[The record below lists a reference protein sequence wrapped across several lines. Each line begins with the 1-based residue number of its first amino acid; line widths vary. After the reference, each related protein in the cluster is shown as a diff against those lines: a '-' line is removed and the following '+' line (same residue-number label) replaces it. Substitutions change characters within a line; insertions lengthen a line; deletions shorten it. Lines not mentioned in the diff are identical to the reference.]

1 MHTIPRTLLALL
13 AASALAVSAGS
24 QETSGTAL
32 PKLTLRSP
40 VDYQVFQR
48 ETHDSGIIVI
58 EGTVLPQQKGGAI
71 PDALHVR
78 VVGTTESTWET
89 LPYEP
94 RVPSF
99 KATVKAPSG
108 GWYKVEVRGIIQR
121 QPIQLATVEHV
132 GIGEVFVVAGQSNS
146 ANHGESR
153 LAATNPLVVS
163 MSSVDRWQ
171 PCADPQPGASG
182 GGGSFLPP
190 LGDQLASEFK
200 VPIAFVACGVGATS
214 VREWLPTGVR
224 FPNPPTIVGNVL
236 SVSGNGYESNG
247 SIYQRFTDRLKP
259 LGKNGFRA
267 VLWHQGESDA
277 NQADPS
283 RTLRGQQYR
292 LGLETLIRTSRQT
305 IGWQAPWFVA
315 QASYHVPG
323 DEFSPEIRLAQRQVW
338 EGGIALEGPDSDS
351 LTGTLRERNGA
362 GVHFSTEGL
371 AQHANRWKE
380 KISPWLKTQLATGQT
395 QPPKPANQQP
405 LGRLTVNGLFSDRAV
420 LQHGRDIPVWGTAEP
435 GANVSVTLEPS
446 PEETKTATADK
457 AGNWGV
463 TLSPRK
469 PSETPHR
476 LRIKSGSDTVTLRDL
491 VIGEVWL
498 ASGQSNMHWTLHE
511 RHNVEHAKP
520 ETEGANDPL
529 QRHFTIAK
537 SGSNVRGWVFG
548 EPANSFGENGPAPSQ
563 PVSGGWHIAT
573 RNDLLTGAT
582 DGDSAVGYFFAKEL
596 RKELGIPVGI
606 LNASVGGT
614 PIEQWSERGGLYNGL
629 IRPMAPYAISGAIW
643 YQGESNCNNND
654 GASYTKRQNDMVD
667 TWRRI
672 WDRKDLP
679 FFYVQIAPF
688 NYFKPGNTKNH
699 TPDTLGEFWM
709 AQTASLKH
717 PGTGM
722 VVIND
727 ITENPADIHPRNKLD
742 VGRRLARLA
751 LQTVHRRK
759 DIEARSPMFS
769 KLSARGS
776 SLQVHFVHTGGG
788 LKTRDGKP
796 PTHIDV
802 SGSDHQ
808 FHPADAVIEN
818 DTLIVSSPKVPAPT
832 RVRYGWSQD
841 AMPNLAGATSLPV
854 APFDSQKWPLTP

>member
-1 MHTIPRTLLALL
+1 MIRSLLPIFAL
-13 AASALAVSAGS
+13 AALSLSSTAQDASSSAP
-24 QETSGTAL
+24 
-32 PKLTLRSP
+32 PKLALRSP

-48 ETHDSGIIVI
+48 ETRESGAVLV
-58 EGTVLPQQKGGAI
+58 EGTVAPQQKGG
-71 PDALHVR
+71 PVPESLQVR
-78 VVGTTESTWET
+78 VLTASNSAWEP

-99 KATVKAPSG
+99 RATVKAPAG
-108 GWYKVEVRGIIQR
+108 GWYTVEVRGMSKGK
-121 QPIQLATVEHV
+121 PVQLATIEHV

-146 ANHGESR
+146 ANHGESK
-153 LAATNPLVVS
+153 LTAINPLVVS
-163 MSSVDRWQ
+163 MSSTDRWQ

-182 GGGSFLPP
+182 GNGSFLPP
-190 LGDQLASEFK
+190 LGDQLASELN

-214 VREWLPTGVR
+214 VREWLPQGVR
-224 FPNPPTIVGNVL
+224 FPNPPTLVGNVL
-236 SVSGNGYESNG
+236 SVSGNAYESNG
-247 SIYQRFTDRLKP
+247 SIYQRFTDRLRP

-292 LGLETLIRTSRQT
+292 MSLETLIRSSRQA

-338 EGGIALEGPDSDS
+338 ESGTALEGPDSDA
-351 LTGTLRERNGA
+351 LTGPLRERNGA
-362 GVHFSTEGL
+362 GVHFSVEGL
-371 AQHANRWKE
+371 KQHATRWHQKL
-380 KISPWLKTQLATGQT
+380 SPWLKTQLSSE
-395 QPPKPANQQP
+395 QPQPTPKK
-405 LGRLTVNGLFSDRAV
+405 LTVNGLFSDRAV

-435 GANVSVTLEPS
+435 GANVSVSLEPDS
-446 PEETKTATADK
+446 SETKTARADK
-457 AGNWGV
+457 VGNWGL

-476 LRIKSGSDTVTLRDL
+476 LTIKSGSETVTLRDL

-498 ASGQSNMHWTLHE
+498 ASGQSNMHWTLQE
-511 RHNVEHAKP
+511 RHNVEHAKA
-520 ETEGANDPL
+520 ETDGANDSL
-529 QRHFTIAK
+529 QRQFTIAK
-537 SGSNVRGWVFG
+537 TGSGVRGWVFG
-548 EPANSFGENGPAPSQ
+548 DSTGPLGENGPNPSQ
-563 PVSGGWHIAT
+563 PVSGGWHTAT
-573 RNDLLTGAT
+573 RSDLLTGAT

-596 RKELGIPVGI
+596 RKELGIPIGI

-629 IRPMAPYAISGAIW
+629 IRPMAPYAISGVIW
-643 YQGESNCNNND
+643 YQGESNCINND
-654 GASYTKRQNDMVD
+654 GLAYTKRQNDMVD

-672 WDRKDLP
+672 WGRHDLP
-679 FFYVQIAPF
+679 FLYVQIAPF
-688 NYFKPGNTKNH
+688 NYFKPGNAKNH
-699 TPDTLGEFWM
+699 TADTLGEFWM

-727 ITENPADIHPRNKLD
+727 LTENPADIHPRNKLD

-751 LQTVHRRK
+751 LQTLHKRK

-769 KLSARGS
+769 KLVTEGS
-776 SLQVHFVHTGGG
+776 NVRLYFAHTGGS
-788 LKTRDGKP
+788 LKTRDGKS
-796 PTHIDV
+796 PTHLEV
-802 SGSDHQ
+802 AGTNTE
-808 FHPADAVIEN
+808 FHPADAVIDK
-818 DTLIVSSPKVPAPT
+818 DTLVVSSPNVPAPT
-832 RVRYGWSQD
+832 RVRYGWAQD
-841 AMPNLAGATSLPV
+841 AMPNVAGATNLPV
-854 APFDSQKWPLTP
+854 APFDSAKWPLAQ

>member
-1 MHTIPRTLLALL
+1 MFRSLLPIYTL
-13 AASALAVSAGS
+13 AAISLSSFAQDASS
-24 QETSGTAL
+24 ISL
-32 PKLTLRSP
+32 PKLALRSP

-48 ETHDSGIIVI
+48 ETLDSGAVLI
-58 EGTVLPQQKGGAI
+58 EGTVSPQQKGG
-71 PDALHVR
+71 PVPESLQMR
-78 VVGTTESTWET
+78 VLTATNTAWET
-89 LPYEP
+89 VPYDS

-99 KATVKAPSG
+99 RGTLKAPAG
-108 GWYKVEVRGIIQR
+108 GWYKVEVRGILKG
-121 QPIQLATVEHV
+121 QPVQLATIEHV

-146 ANHGESR
+146 ANHGESK

-163 MSSVDRWQ
+163 MSSADRWQ

-182 GGGSFLPP
+182 SGGSFLPP
-190 LGDQLASEFK
+190 LGDQLAAEFK
-200 VPIAFVACGVGATS
+200 VPVGFVACGVGATS
-214 VREWLPTGVR
+214 VREWLPQGVR
-224 FPNPPTIVGNVL
+224 FPNPPTLVGNVL
-236 SVSGNGYESNG
+236 TVSGNGFESTGNL
-247 SIYQRFTDRLKP
+247 YQRFTDRLKP

-283 RTLRGQQYR
+283 RTLVGQQYR
-292 LGLETLIRTSRQT
+292 ISLETLIRNSRQS

-338 EGGIALEGPDSDS
+338 ESGVALEGPDSDA
-351 LTGTLRERNGA
+351 LVGPLRERNGA

-371 AQHANRWKE
+371 NQHATRWHE
-380 KISPWLKTQLATGQT
+380 KVAPWLKSQLAQGATPALPPGK
-395 QPPKPANQQP
+395 QPSQK
-405 LGRLTVNGLFSDRAV
+405 RLTVNGLFSDRAI
-420 LQHGRDIPVWGTAEP
+420 LQQGRDIPVWGTAEP
-435 GANVSVTLEPS
+435 SATISVTLEPS
-446 PEETKTATADK
+446 PTETKTVTADK

-469 PSETPHR
+469 SSDAPHR
-476 LRIKSGSDTVTLRDL
+476 LSIQCGPDTISLREL

-511 RHNVEHAKP
+511 RHHVDHAKA
-520 ETEGANDPL
+520 EIDAMNDPL

-537 SGSNVRGWVFG
+537 TGSGIRGWVFG
-548 EPANSFGENGPAPSQ
+548 DTAGSFGENGPTPSQ
-563 PVSGGWHIAT
+563 PVSGGWHLAT
-573 RNDLLTGAT
+573 RNDVLTGAT

-596 RKELGIPVGI
+596 RRELGCPVGI

-629 IRPMAPYAISGAIW
+629 IRPMAPYAISGVIW
-643 YQGESNCNNND
+643 YQGESNCINND
-654 GASYTKRQNDMVD
+654 GLAYTKRQNDMVD

-672 WDRKDLP
+672 WGRHDLP
-679 FFYVQIAPF
+679 FLYVQIAPF
-688 NYFKPGNTKNH
+688 NYFKPGNAKNH
-699 TPDTLGEFWM
+699 TADTLGEFWM

-751 LQTVHRRK
+751 LQTLHKRK

-769 KLSARGS
+769 KLVTEGS
-776 SLQVHFVHTGGG
+776 NVRLYFAHTGGS
-788 LKTRDGKP
+788 LKTRDGKS
-796 PTHIDV
+796 PTHLEV
-802 SGSDHQ
+802 AGTNNE
-808 FHPADAVIEN
+808 FHPADAAIEK
-818 DTLIVSSPKVPAPT
+818 DTLVVSSPNVPVPT
-832 RVRYGWSQD
+832 RVRYGWAQD
-841 AMPNLAGATSLPV
+841 AMPNVAGATNLPV
-854 APFDSQKWPLTP
+854 APFDSAKWPLAQ